1 MTSSHATPDS
11 DPTERIDGHIDG
23 HFDPRIDGRV
33 ARGAR
38 TRSAIADA
46 LYELLREGHGDA
58 SARTIAERAGVS
70 LRSVFQ
76 HFDDIEAVYAEVA
89 ARQETAIRPLLT
101 PIDPRVPLI
110 ERIDR
115 LVAQRDDMYT
125 IVAPIRHAL
134 NSHRSAR
141 TSQFVRETLTRLHR
155 AQRDQ
160 IAATFP
166 TELSGNERLLLQ
178 VDVCLSFEAW
188 NQFIA
193 QHGLSRAAARGH
205 LAGLVQ
211 SLLAV

>member
-1 MTSSHATPDS
+1 MTSSHTTPDATAT
-11 DPTERIDGHIDG
+11 D
-23 HFDPRIDGRV
+23 RIDGRT

-46 LYELLREGHGDA
+46 LYDLLREGQADA
-58 SARTIAERAGVS
+58 SARAIAERAGVS

-76 HFDDIEAVYAEVA
+76 HFDEVEAVYAEVA
-89 ARQETAIRPLLT
+89 ARQETAIRPFLT
-101 PIDPRVPLI
+101 AIDPAIPLI

-115 LVAQRDDMYT
+115 LVAQRDDMYS
-125 IVAPIRHAL
+125 IIAPVRHAL
-134 NSHRSAR
+134 NAHRSAR
-141 TSQFVRETLTRLHR
+141 TSQFVRDTLLQLNR

-166 TELSGNERLLLQ
+166 RELVDDERRLLQ
-178 VDVCLSFEAW
+178 VDVSLSFETW
-188 NQFIA
+188 DQFTT

-211 SLLAV
+211 SLLAT